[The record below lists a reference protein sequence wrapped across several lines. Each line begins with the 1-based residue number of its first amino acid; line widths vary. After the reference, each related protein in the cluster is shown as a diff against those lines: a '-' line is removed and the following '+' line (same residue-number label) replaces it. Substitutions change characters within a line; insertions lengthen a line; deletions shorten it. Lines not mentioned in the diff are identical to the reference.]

1 MWFSAIASKLLAE
14 SLLSLYPVFVKT
26 INLSFGL
33 QLWSRFFTYV
43 VISMFFVDGNFL
55 YKHLFSKNGF
65 LLSLI
70 TLLHVYFSYR
80 GFQLLESGVAFVL
93 FYTYP
98 IFILLFAGKP
108 LHVSILLSLVGVYL
122 LASSKSSEAFGIVGL
137 DDVCEEMDDAQS
149 SETVFKTKKESQKKE
164 AFPFFKTKEESQKKE
179 AFPFEGVLMILL
191 ASVTEAMIYFL
202 VRSIKTDNHWNHM
215 FLSYGLG
222 SILFSGLFF
231 KDIVNTNISSV
242 LSISMVINLV
252 IGLFGYLLRFY
263 AMHHLD
269 TVIYSPL
276 SYFGVI
282 MAYVYG
288 VLFQQ
293 EVITWQ
299 KILGSILI
307 LVPNFF

>member
-1 MWFSAIASKLLAE
+1 MLVFLVFEWMRWKIEPKMYRTIVYPIAMWFSAIASKLLSE

-26 INLSFGL
+26 INLPFGL

-43 VISMFFVDGNFL
+43 VISMLFVDGNFL
-55 YKHLFSKNGF
+55 YKHLFSKNGV

-98 IFILLFAGKP
+98 IFILLFDGKP
-108 LHVSILLSLVGVYL
+108 LHVSILLSLMGVYL
-122 LASSKSSEAFGIVGL
+122 LASSQSSEAFRGG
-137 DDVCEEMDDAQS
+137 DA
-149 SETVFKTKKESQKKE
+149 V
-164 AFPFFKTKEESQKKE
+164 FKTKEESKKKE
-179 AFPFEGVLMILL
+179 AFPYEGVLMILF
-191 ASVTEAMIYFL
+191 ASITEAMIYFL

-222 SILFSGLFF
+222 SLLFSGLFF
-231 KDIVNTNISSV
+231 KDIVNTKISNV

-263 AMHHLD
+263 AISNLD
-269 TVIYSPL
+269 VHIYSTL

-293 EVITWQ
+293 DMITWQ
-299 KILGSILI
+299 KIIGSVLI

>member
-1 MWFSAIASKLLAE
+1 MYNRVIVYHSLSFVGMWFSAIASKLLAE

-43 VISMFFVDGNFL
+43 AISLFFVDGDFI
-55 YKHLFSKNGF
+55 YKHLFSKNGV

-122 LASSKSSEAFGIVGL
+122 LASEKSESFVSGGS
-137 DDVCEEMDDAQS
+137 DAKPS
-149 SETVFKTKKESQKKE
+149 RTIFKTKEENKKKE
-164 AFPFFKTKEESQKKE
+164 AFPY
-179 AFPFEGVLMILL
+179 EGVLMILL
-191 ASVTEAMIYFL
+191 ASLTEAMIYFL

-222 SILFSGLFF
+222 GLLFSGLFF
-231 KDIVNTNISSV
+231 KDILNAKLTNV

-263 AMHHLD
+263 AIRNLD
-269 TVIYSPL
+269 VSLYSPL

-293 EVITWQ
+293 DVITWQ
-299 KILGSILI
+299 KIIGSILI

>member
-1 MWFSAIASKLLAE
+1 MLFSAIASKLLAE

-43 VISMFFVDGNFL
+43 VISMLFVDGNFI

-108 LHVSILLSLVGVYL
+108 LHISILLSLVGVYL
-122 LASSKSSEAFGIVGL
+122 LASSRSSEAFGIVGL
-137 DDVCEEMDDAQS
+137 DDICEEMDDAQP
-149 SETVFKTKKESQKKE
+149 SETVFKS
-164 AFPFFKTKEESQKKE
+164 KEESQKKE
-179 AFPFEGVLMILL
+179 AFPYEGVLMVLL

-222 SILFSGLFF
+222 SLLFSGLFF

-263 AMHHLD
+263 AIRNLD

-299 KILGSILI
+299 KILGSVLI
-307 LVPNFF
+307 LVPNFFMFI

>member
-1 MWFSAIASKLLAE
+1 ML
-14 SLLSLYPVFVKT
+14 
-26 INLSFGL
+26 
-33 QLWSRFFTYV
+33 
-43 VISMFFVDGNFL
+43 FVDGNFI

-108 LHVSILLSLVGVYL
+108 LHISILLSLVGVYL
-122 LASSKSSEAFGIVGL
+122 LASSRSSEAFGIVGL

-149 SETVFKTKKESQKKE
+149 SETVFKS
-164 AFPFFKTKEESQKKE
+164 KEESQKKE
-179 AFPFEGVLMILL
+179 AFPYEGVLMVLL
-191 ASVTEAMIYFL
+191 ASVTEAIIYFL

-222 SILFSGLFF
+222 SLLFSGLFF
-231 KDIVNTNISSV
+231 KDIVNTKISNV
-242 LSISMVINLV
+242 LSISMVVNLV

-263 AMHHLD
+263 AISNLD
-269 TVIYSPL
+269 VRVYSTL

-293 EVITWQ
+293 DIITWQ
-299 KILGSILI
+299 KIIGSVLI

>member
-1 MWFSAIASKLLAE
+1 MLFSAIASKLLAE

-43 VISMFFVDGNFL
+43 VISLFFVDGDFI

-149 SETVFKTKKESQKKE
+149 SETVFKTK
-164 AFPFFKTKEESQKKE
+164 EESQKKE
-179 AFPFEGVLMILL
+179 AFPYEGVWMILL

-263 AMHHLD
+263 AMHRLD

-282 MAYVYG
+282 MAYIYG

-293 EVITWQ
+293 EVVTWQ
-299 KILGSILI
+299 KILGSVFI

>member
-1 MWFSAIASKLLAE
+1 MLFSAIASKLLAE

-43 VISMFFVDGNFL
+43 AISMFFVDMEFI

-93 FYTYP
+93 FFTYP

-108 LHVSILLSLVGVYL
+108 LPVSILLSLVGVYL
-122 LASSKSSEAFGIVGL
+122 LASSRSSEAF
-137 DDVCEEMDDAQS
+137 DAS
-149 SETVFKTKKESQKKE
+149 GTDAKPSGSV
-164 AFPFFKTKEESQKKE
+164 FKTKEESKKKE
-179 AFPFEGVLMILL
+179 AFPYEGVWMILL

-222 SILFSGLFF
+222 SLLFSGLFF
-231 KDIVNTNISSV
+231 RDVVNTNITNV

-263 AMHHLD
+263 AIRNLD

-299 KILGSILI
+299 KILGSVFILI
-307 LVPNFF
+307 PNFLNLI

>member
-43 VISMFFVDGNFL
+43 AISLFFVDGDFI

-98 IFILLFAGKP
+98 IFILLFSGKP

-122 LASSKSSEAFGIVGL
+122 LASSKSSEAFGGVELDELVEL
-137 DDVCEEMDDAQS
+137 DDLCEEMNDAQP
-149 SETVFKTKKESQKKE
+149 SETVFKTK
-164 AFPFFKTKEESQKKE
+164 EESKKKE
-179 AFPFEGVLMILL
+179 AFPFEGVMMILL

-222 SILFSGLFF
+222 CILFSGLFF
-231 KDIVNTNISSV
+231 KDIVNTKISNV

-288 VLFQQ
+288 ILFQQ

-307 LVPNFF
+307 LVSVLDFHK

>member
-1 MWFSAIASKLLAE
+1 MLFSAIASKLLAE

-43 VISMFFVDGNFL
+43 AISFIFVDMGFI

-70 TLLHVYFSYR
+70 TVLHVYFSYR

-108 LHVSILLSLVGVYL
+108 LPVSILLSLVGVYL
-122 LASSKSSEAFGIVGL
+122 LASSRSSEAFGIVGL

-149 SETVFKTKKESQKKE
+149 SETVFKTK
-164 AFPFFKTKEESQKKE
+164 EESQKKE
-179 AFPFEGVLMILL
+179 AFPYEGVLMVLL

-222 SILFSGLFF
+222 SLLFSGLFF
-231 KDIVNTNISSV
+231 KDVVNTNITSV

-263 AMHHLD
+263 AIRNLD

-299 KILGSILI
+299 KILGSVFI
-307 LVPNFF
+307 LVPNFFVFI

>member
-1 MWFSAIASKLLAE
+1 MYNKEIVYRIEMWFSAIASKLLAE

-43 VISMFFVDGNFL
+43 AISMFFVDGDFIYN
-55 YKHLFSKNGF
+55 HLFSKNGV

-122 LASSKSSEAFGIVGL
+122 LASSKSSEAFEGG
-137 DDVCEEMDDAQS
+137 EA
-149 SETVFKTKKESQKKE
+149 TV
-164 AFPFFKTKEESQKKE
+164 FKTKEESKKKE
-179 AFPFEGVLMILL
+179 AFPYEGVLMILL

-222 SILFSGLFF
+222 GIIFSGLFF
-231 KDIVNTNISSV
+231 KDIMNTKITNV
-242 LSISMVINLV
+242 LSISMVVNLV

-263 AMHHLD
+263 AIRNLD
-269 TVIYSPL
+269 VSLYSPL

-293 EVITWQ
+293 DVITWQ

>member
-1 MWFSAIASKLLAE
+1 MYNKEIVYRIEMWFSAIASKLLAE

-43 VISMFFVDGNFL
+43 AISMFFVDGDFIYN
-55 YKHLFSKNGF
+55 HLFSKNGV

-122 LASSKSSEAFGIVGL
+122 LASSRKSEGFSVVGGGS
-137 DDVCEEMDDAQS
+137 V
-149 SETVFKTKKESQKKE
+149 
-164 AFPFFKTKEESQKKE
+164 FKTKEESKKKE
-179 AFPFEGVLMILL
+179 AFPYEGVLMILL

-222 SILFSGLFF
+222 GIIFSGLFF
-231 KDIVNTNISSV
+231 KDIMNTKITNV
-242 LSISMVINLV
+242 LSISMVVNLV

-263 AMHHLD
+263 AIRNLD
-269 TVIYSPL
+269 VSLYSPL

-293 EVITWQ
+293 DVITWQ
-299 KILGSILI
+299 KIIGSILI

>member
-1 MWFSAIASKLLAE
+1 MWLAIASKLLAE

-43 VISMFFVDGNFL
+43 MISLLFVNMDFL
-55 YKHLFSKNGF
+55 YKHLFTKNGI
-65 LLSLI
+65 LLSLV
-70 TLLHVYFSYR
+70 TLMHVYFSYR

-149 SETVFKTKKESQKKE
+149 SKTV
-164 AFPFFKTKEESQKKE
+164 FKTKEESHKKE
-179 AFPFEGVLMILL
+179 AFPYEGVLMILL

-222 SILFSGLFF
+222 SLLFSGLFF

-242 LSISMVINLV
+242 LSISMIINLV

-293 EVITWQ
+293 EVVTWQ

>member
-1 MWFSAIASKLLAE
+1 MLFSAIASKLLAE

-43 VISMFFVDGNFL
+43 AISMFFVDMEFL
-55 YKHLFSKNGF
+55 YKYLFSKNGF

-70 TLLHVYFSYR
+70 TVLHVYFSYR

-122 LASSKSSEAFGIVGL
+122 LASSRSSEAF
-137 DDVCEEMDDAQS
+137 DAG
-149 SETVFKTKKESQKKE
+149 TDTKPSGSV
-164 AFPFFKTKEESQKKE
+164 FKTKEESKKKE
-179 AFPFEGVLMILL
+179 TFPYEGVWMILL

-231 KDIVNTNISSV
+231 RDVVNTNITNV

-263 AMHHLD
+263 AISNLD
-269 TVIYSPL
+269 VRVYSPL

-288 VLFQQ
+288 VLFQE

-299 KILGSILI
+299 KILGSVFI

>member
-43 VISMFFVDGNFL
+43 SISLFFVDGDFIYN
-55 YKHLFSKNGF
+55 HLFSKNGV

-122 LASSKSSEAFGIVGL
+122 LASSRNSEAFEGG
-137 DDVCEEMDDAQS
+137 ET
-149 SETVFKTKKESQKKE
+149 TVFKTKKESKKKE
-164 AFPFFKTKEESQKKE
+164 AFPY
-179 AFPFEGVLMILL
+179 EGVLMILL

-222 SILFSGLFF
+222 GLLFSGLFF
-231 KDIVNTNISSV
+231 KDIVNTKITNV
-242 LSISMVINLV
+242 LSISMVVNLV

-263 AMHHLD
+263 AIRNLD
-269 TVIYSPL
+269 VSLYSPL

-293 EVITWQ
+293 DVITWQ
-299 KILGSILI
+299 KIIGSILI
-307 LVPNFF
+307 LVPNFFDFSFRFGFS

>member
-1 MWFSAIASKLLAE
+1 MLFSAISSKLLAE

-43 VISMFFVDGNFL
+43 LISFIFVDMGFI

-70 TLLHVYFSYR
+70 TVLHVYFSYR

-108 LHVSILLSLVGVYL
+108 LPVSILLSLVGVYL
-122 LASSKSSEAFGIVGL
+122 LASSRSSEAFGIIGL
-137 DDVCEEMDDAQS
+137 DDVCEEMEDAHS
-149 SETVFKTKKESQKKE
+149 SGSV
-164 AFPFFKTKEESQKKE
+164 FKTKEESQKKE
-179 AFPFEGVLMILL
+179 AFPYEGVLMVLL

-222 SILFSGLFF
+222 SLLFSGLFF
-231 KDIVNTNISSV
+231 KDVVNTNISSV

-263 AMHHLD
+263 AIRNLD

-299 KILGSILI
+299 KILGSVFI
-307 LVPNFF
+307 LVPNFFMFI

>member
-1 MWFSAIASKLLAE
+1 MYNRVIVYHSLSFVGMWFSAIASKLLAE

-43 VISMFFVDGNFL
+43 AISLFFVDGDFI
-55 YKHLFSKNGF
+55 YKHLFSKNGV

-122 LASSKSSEAFGIVGL
+122 LASEKSESFVSGGS
-137 DDVCEEMDDAQS
+137 DAKPS
-149 SETVFKTKKESQKKE
+149 GTI
-164 AFPFFKTKEESQKKE
+164 FKTKEESKKKE
-179 AFPFEGVLMILL
+179 AFPYEGVLMILL
-191 ASVTEAMIYFL
+191 ASLTEAMIYFL

-222 SILFSGLFF
+222 GLLFSGLFF
-231 KDIVNTNISSV
+231 KDILNAKLTNV
-242 LSISMVINLV
+242 LSISTVINLV

-263 AMHHLD
+263 AIRNLD
-269 TVIYSPL
+269 VSLYSPL

-293 EVITWQ
+293 DVITWQ
-299 KILGSILI
+299 KIIGSILI